1 MQNEYTQG
9 LIEDKR
15 RLKAEIRKLHA
26 LIREK
31 NEIINTKDARIS
43 SLQNELTMKEAQND
57 LIQALQRLE
66 FEFSNEAIRE
76 AAQEAAKIAVRAM
89 SQQ

>member
-1 MQNEYTQG
+1 